1 MAINDRL
8 KRLEGG
14 KLPSC
19 GSCPY
24 ERAPVWREV
33 TRLVDEDGEE
43 VGLEPDPNDP
53 GDPVFCATCPYEAM
67 PEYASRVLV
76 IEVAGIRT
84 VRAQELGP

>member
-1 MAINDRL
+1 MGLGDRL

-14 KLPSC
+14 KPPSC

-43 VGLEPDPNDP
+43 VGLEADPNDP
-53 GDPVFCATCPYEAM
+53 GDPVFCDTCPYVSM
-67 PEYASRVLV
+67 PEYARRVLV
-76 IEVAGIRT
+76 VEVAGIRT

>member
-1 MAINDRL
+1 MGLGDRL

-14 KLPSC
+14 KPPSC

-33 TRLVDEDGEE
+33 TRLVDPAGNE
-43 VGLEPDPNDP
+43 VGFEPDPNDP
-53 GDPVFCATCPYEAM
+53 GDPVFCDSCPYQKA
-67 PEYASRVLV
+67 PEYARRVLV
-76 IEVAGIRT
+76 VEVASTRT